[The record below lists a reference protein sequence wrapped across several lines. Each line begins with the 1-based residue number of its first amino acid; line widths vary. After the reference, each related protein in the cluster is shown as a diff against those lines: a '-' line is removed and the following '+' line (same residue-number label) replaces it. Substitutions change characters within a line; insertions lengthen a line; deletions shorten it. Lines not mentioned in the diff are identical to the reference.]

1 MSPAFD
7 QSPESAPES
16 ATVPITNDRAQ
27 IDAVREQIVEAVR
40 RFGYPE
46 ASTFA
51 IRLAV
56 EEAIS
61 NAFRHGHRTLP
72 DSALVRVEYTVDH
85 DEVHVAVEDSGPGFN
100 PSDVP
105 DPTLDENIEL
115 ASGRGLMLMRAYM
128 TSVEFNDRGNQ
139 VKMRYDRP
147 NDD

>member
-1 MSPAFD
+1 MSSD
-7 QSPESAPES
+7 QSPESPTES
-16 ATVPITNDRAQ
+16 AAVPITNDRNQ

-46 ASTFA
+46 ASSFA

-61 NAFRHGHRTLP
+61 NAFRHGHRDLP
-72 DSALVRVEYTVDH
+72 ETAIVRVEYVVGSDWV
-85 DEVHVAVEDSGPGFN
+85 EVAVEDSGPGFN
-100 PSDVP
+100 PGNVP
-105 DPTLDENIEL
+105 DPTLEENIER

-128 TSVEFNDRGNQ
+128 ASAEHNDRGNQ

-147 NDD
+147 PDS